1 MRDRWD
7 DQRRDPVLDAG
18 STLAGSH
25 DAVRFGWRPWEDAG
39 ISGDARPAASP
50 PTSPETAAA
59 PESPRL
65 APASP
70 LPAFTD
76 ESPDSSTPE
85 VTPRR
90 SRLSTRLTHAVVL
103 AVAVAVVA
111 GGGFWNRAP
120 VPSQPGGSDV
130 IRHASA
136 VGAGGPDF
144 VIPAFGGIGLSGYL
158 SASGVSVTV
167 PQLEVATYVTVE
179 GQTVAD
185 VARETGRTVETL
197 LAANN
202 LMDAESAL
210 PAGTSLRVPPVDGI
224 LHTVVEGDTVESLA
238 ATYGVEPSAIRDY
251 QPNGLSA
258 GAPLVVGRDVM
269 IPGGT
274 RPEPPPIPTRV
285 AIAPEGPSPV
295 EPGTPAPEAPA
306 APEPGVATGSF
317 IWPADGVITQYFH
330 EAHSGWDIAN
340 DFYTPLYAADGGVV
354 TFAGWN
360 DYGLG
365 YAVSIDHGNG
375 FVTWYGHMAE
385 EPAVSVG
392 QPVAQGDYI
401 GPMGSTGYSTGPH
414 VHFII
419 ELDGVFQDP
428 ALYLH

>member
-1 MRDRWD
+1 MRDRWE
-7 DQRRDPVLDAG
+7 DQRRDPVHGAG
-18 STLAGSH
+18 STLAGTH
-25 DAVRFGWRPWEDAG
+25 DVVRFGWRPWEDAG
-39 ISGDARPAASP
+39 NGGDASPAASP
-50 PTSPETAAA
+50 PTPPETSGS
-59 PESPRL
+59 PESPR
-65 APASP
+65 PPTPESP

-76 ESPDSSTPE
+76 ALPITPE

-90 SRLSTRLTHAVVL
+90 SRLSARLTHAVVL
-103 AVAVAVVA
+103 AVTVAVVA

-130 IRHASA
+130 MRYASVA
-136 VGAGGPDF
+136 SAGGPDF
-144 VIPAFGGIGLSGYL
+144 SIPAFGGVGLSGYL
-158 SASGVSVTV
+158 SAAGVSVTV

-202 LMDAESAL
+202 LMDAESEL
-210 PAGTSLRVPPVDGI
+210 PAGTSLRVPPTDGI

-251 QPNGLSA
+251 LPNGLSA

-274 RPEPPPIPTRV
+274 RPEPLPIPSRV
-285 AIAPEGPSPV
+285 AVAPHGPTPI
-295 EPGTPAPEAPA
+295 EPGTPAPEAP
-306 APEPGVATGSF
+306 EVGVATGSF
-317 IWPADGVITQYFH
+317 IWPTEGIITQYFH
-330 EAHSGWDIAN
+330 EGHSGWDIAN
-340 DFYTPLYAADGGVV
+340 QIYTPLYAADGGVV

-375 FVTWYGHMAE
+375 FVTWYGHLAE

-414 VHFII
+414 LHFII
-419 ELDGVFQDP
+419 ELDGVYQDP